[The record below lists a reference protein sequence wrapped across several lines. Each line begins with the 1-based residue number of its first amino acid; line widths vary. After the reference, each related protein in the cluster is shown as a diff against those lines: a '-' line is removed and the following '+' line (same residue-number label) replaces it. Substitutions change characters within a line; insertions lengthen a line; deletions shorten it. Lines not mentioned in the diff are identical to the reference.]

1 MLIIDEPSIAR
12 LLQEGEMRLQE
23 QFAFGGTYST
33 GAISLAWG
41 ILDIVAVWGL
51 WKSRKWGGYLAAGL
65 SSLVIIVAIISWN
78 LLSIVDITFGAFVLI
93 LLASGWKSLTPSQT
107 PANEPSSNSPTDNI
121 D

>member
-1 MLIIDEPSIAR
+1 MLIINESSMAQ

-23 QFAFGGTYST
+23 QFAFGGTHSN
-33 GAISLAWG
+33 GAISFAWG
-41 ILDIVAVWGL
+41 ILDIAAVWGL

-78 LLSIVDITFGAFVLI
+78 LLSIVDITFGVFVLI

-107 PANEPSSNSPTDNI
+107 PVSESSDNPPISDI